1 MGSLRLEI
9 SKTREG
15 GGRPG
20 VEGTGLWTCRWEE
33 NRGREGKGRGP
44 AEKLLAI
51 CALASAA
58 PQLVTPCNE
67 SLPSCPCRR
76 RVAKCA

>member
-20 VEGTGLWTCRWEE
+20 VEGTGPWTCRWEE
-33 NRGREGKGRGP
+33 NRGSEGKGTSREAP
-44 AEKLLAI
+44 RDL
-51 CALASAA
+51 CARECSSAA
-58 PQLVTPCNE
+58 SYTLQ
-67 SLPSCPCRR
+67 
-76 RVAKCA
+76 